1 MSIAQFFRMLWA
13 KRLLVGAVT
22 AATLFLAIFV
32 SWILPPRYEATSRV
46 MLDIVK
52 PDPVTG
58 DVIASQWARAYVKT
72 QIELIRDYRVAGKAA
87 DAAGWLDSPE
97 LAKEYR
103 ESGAD
108 EDMDFRRW
116 LAQRII
122 DHTEADLVAGSNIL
136 EITYSSTSPEPA
148 AKLADLVRDAYVE
161 QTLAFRREAAR
172 RNADWFDEQTE
183 TLRADLAAAQ
193 KEKTDFERAN
203 GVILTDDL
211 VDTDTARLRALASSP
226 PPMQT
231 QSMAGGGVAPSS
243 GQLSQIDAAIAA
255 ASQTLGPNHPDLQQ
269 LRQQRSAL
277 ASAVA
282 RENAAQPRMVTS
294 GPSLG
299 SLYSAQQA
307 KVLENAGAAGEARRL
322 ATDVLVLRDQY
333 QKTAARAAELGQEA
347 NSNESGLT
355 LLGDA
360 VAPQMRTFPRYP
372 LIAALAIA
380 GGLALGIF
388 LALCAELLW
397 RRVRGAEELEILDA
411 PVFGVMSQEVQ
422 ASPKGSIQDLFTR
435 TKGVL
440 SS

>member
-1 MSIAQFFRMLWA
+1 MSIGQFFRMLWA
-13 KRLLVGAVT
+13 KRLLIGAVT
-22 AATLFLAIFV
+22 AVSLFLAIFV
-32 SWILPPRYEATSRV
+32 SWVMPPRYEATSRV

-58 DVIASQWARAYVKT
+58 EVIASQWARAYVKT

-87 DAAGWLDSPE
+87 DQAGWLDSPI

-103 ESGAD
+103 ASGMA

-122 DHTEADLVAGSNIL
+122 DNTEADLVAGSNIL
-136 EITYSSTSPEPA
+136 EITYSSTSADPA
-148 AKLADLVRDAYVE
+148 ARLADLVRDAYVE
-161 QTLAFRREAAR
+161 QTLAFRQDAAR
-172 RNADWFDEQTE
+172 RNAEWFEGQTE
-183 TLRADLAAAQ
+183 TLRDELAAAQ
-193 KEKTDFERAN
+193 QRKTEFERAN

-231 QSMAGGGVAPSS
+231 QTMTGGAVAPSS

-269 LRQQRSAL
+269 LRQQRSAI

-299 SLYSAQQA
+299 ALYSAQQA

-333 QKTAARAAELGQEA
+333 QKTAARAAELEQEA
-347 NSNESGLT
+347 QSNESGLT

-360 VAPQMRTFPRYP
+360 VAPQMRAFPRYP
-372 LIAALAIA
+372 QIAAIAIAFGLGLGVLLAIA
-380 GGLALGIF
+380 L
-388 LALCAELLW
+388 ELLW
-397 RRVRGAEELEILDA
+397 RRVRGVEELDMLDA
-411 PVFGVMSQEVQ
+411 PVFGVMSQEPTQ
-422 ASPKGSIQDLFTR
+422 SSGAFSGLMLR
-435 TKGVL
+435 TKGAL
-440 SS
+440 ST

>member
-1 MSIAQFFRMLWA
+1 MSIGQFFRMLWA
-13 KRLLVGAVT
+13 RRLLIGAVT
-22 AATLFLAIFV
+22 AASLFLAIFV
-32 SWILPPRYEATSRV
+32 SWLLPPRYEATSRV

-58 DVIASQWARAYVKT
+58 EVIASQWARAYVKT

-87 DAAGWLDSPE
+87 DQAGWLDSPI
-97 LAKEYR
+97 LAEEYR
-103 ESGAD
+103 ESGMAD
-108 EDMDFRRW
+108 DMDFRRW

-122 DHTEADLVAGSNIL
+122 DNTEADLVAGSNIL
-136 EITYSSTSPEPA
+136 EITYSSTSADPA
-148 AKLADLVRDAYVE
+148 ARLADLVRDAYVE
-161 QTLAFRREAAR
+161 QTLAFRQEAAR
-172 RNADWFDEQTE
+172 RNAEWFENQTE
-183 TLRADLAAAQ
+183 AIREELAAAQ
-193 KEKTDFERAN
+193 QRKTDFERAN

-231 QSMAGGGVAPSS
+231 QTMAGGAVAPSA

-299 SLYSAQQA
+299 ALYSAQQA

-333 QKTAARAAELGQEA
+333 QKTAARAAELEQEA
-347 NSNESGLT
+347 QSNESGLT

-360 VAPQMRTFPRYP
+360 VAPQMRAFPRYP
-372 LIAALAIA
+372 QIAAIALAFGIGLGVLLAIA
-380 GGLALGIF
+380 L
-388 LALCAELLW
+388 ELLW
-397 RRVRGAEELEILDA
+397 RRVRGVEELNMLDA
-411 PVFGVMSQEVQ
+411 PVFGVMSQEPTQ
-422 ASPKGSIQDLFTR
+422 SSSSLSDLMLR
-435 TKGVL
+435 TKGAL
-440 SS
+440 ST

>member
-1 MSIAQFFRMLWA
+1 MSIGQFFRMLWA
-13 KRLLVGAVT
+13 KRLLIGAVT
-22 AATLFLAIFV
+22 AVSLFLAIFV
-32 SWILPPRYEATSRV
+32 SWVMPPRYEATSRV

-58 DVIASQWARAYVKT
+58 EVIASQWARAYVKT

-87 DAAGWLDSPE
+87 DQAGWLDSPI

-103 ESGAD
+103 ESGMA

-122 DHTEADLVAGSNIL
+122 DNTEADLVAGSNIL
-136 EITYSSTSPEPA
+136 EITYSSTSADPA
-148 AKLADLVRDAYVE
+148 ARLADLVRDAYVE
-161 QTLAFRREAAR
+161 QTLAFRQDAAR
-172 RNADWFDEQTE
+172 RNAEWFEGQTE
-183 TLRADLAAAQ
+183 TLRDELAAAQ
-193 KEKTDFERAN
+193 QRKTEFERAN

-231 QSMAGGGVAPSS
+231 QTMTGGAVAPSS

-269 LRQQRSAL
+269 LRQQRSAI

-299 SLYSAQQA
+299 ALYSAQQA

-333 QKTAARAAELGQEA
+333 QKTAARAAELEQEA
-347 NSNESGLT
+347 QSNESGLT

-360 VAPQMRTFPRYP
+360 VAPQMRAFPRYP
-372 LIAALAIA
+372 QIAAIALAFGLGLGVLLAIA
-380 GGLALGIF
+380 L
-388 LALCAELLW
+388 ELLW
-397 RRVRGAEELEILDA
+397 RRVRGVEELDMLDA
-411 PVFGVMSQEVQ
+411 PVFGVMSQEPTQ
-422 ASPKGSIQDLFTR
+422 SSGAFSGLMLR
-435 TKGVL
+435 TKGAL
-440 SS
+440 ST

>member
-1 MSIAQFFRMLWA
+1 MSIGQFFRMLWA
-13 KRLLVGAVT
+13 KRLLIGAVT
-22 AATLFLAIFV
+22 AASLFLAVFV
-32 SWILPPRYEATSRV
+32 SWVMPPRYEATSRV

-58 DVIASQWARAYVKT
+58 EVIASQWARAYVKT
-72 QIELIRDYRVAGKAA
+72 QIELIRDYRVAGIAA
-87 DAAGWLDSPE
+87 DRAGWLDSPE
-97 LAKEYR
+97 LAQEYR
-103 ESGAD
+103 ESGMAD
-108 EDMDFRRW
+108 DMDFRRW

-136 EITYSSTSPEPA
+136 EITYSSTSADPA
-148 AKLADLVRDAYVE
+148 ARLADLVRDAYVE
-161 QTLAFRREAAR
+161 QTLAFRQEAAK
-172 RNADWFDEQTE
+172 RNAEWFEGQTE
-183 TLRADLAAAQ
+183 TLRDELAAAQ
-193 KEKTDFERAN
+193 QRKTEFERAN

-231 QSMAGGGVAPSS
+231 PMMTGGTVAPSS

-269 LRQQRSAL
+269 LRQQRSAI

-299 SLYSAQQA
+299 ALYSAQQA

-322 ATDVLVLRDQY
+322 ATDVLVLREQY
-333 QKTAARAAELGQEA
+333 QKTAARAAELEQEA
-347 NSNESGLT
+347 QSNESGLT

-360 VAPQMRTFPRYP
+360 VAPQMRAFPRYP
-372 LIAALAIA
+372 QIAAIALAFGIGFGVLLAIA
-380 GGLALGIF
+380 L
-388 LALCAELLW
+388 ELLW
-397 RRVRGAEELEILDA
+397 RRIRGVEELTMLDA
-411 PVFGVMSQEVQ
+411 PVFGVMSQEPNQ
-422 ASPKGSIQDLFTR
+422 SSSAFSDLMLR
-435 TKGVL
+435 TKGAL
-440 SS
+440 ST